1 MGRANLQICAGVST
15 AFILEGS
22 HYLVQDVD
30 VVVLRGEGGVVVTQP
45 VHHGA
50 AGDDD
55 GGEQGADAVL
65 EGWKLSKGKNK
76 S

>member
-1 MGRANLQICAGVST
+1 M
-15 AFILEGS
+15 
-22 HYLVQDVD
+22 
-30 VVVLRGEGGVVVTQP
+30 VVFCGEGGVAVTQP

-65 EGWKLSKGKNK
+65 EGWRLNVQTKKGRNK
-76 S
+76 R

>member
-1 MGRANLQICAGVST
+1 M
-15 AFILEGS
+15 
-22 HYLVQDVD
+22 
-30 VVVLRGEGGVVVTQP
+30 VVFCGEGGVVVTQP

-55 GGEQGADAVL
+55 GGKQGADAVL
-65 EGWKLSKGKNK
+65 KSWKLNIKTKGKNEELFQQLQEV